1 MKMKNEVA
9 EKRLRELQNEMSR
22 IVTELL
28 EISRFETGN
37 EHSAILMAYCMQ
49 CDAMSCVIDVLGGD
63 SKCS

>member
-37 EHSAILMAYCMQ
+37 EHSTILMAYCMQ
-49 CDAMSCVIDVLGGD
+49 CDALSCLTDVLGGD